1 MKTTKLI
8 LLLVIAL
15 TAILSTAKAQT
26 YDTITGPNGR
36 LNGFYY
42 TKWFD
47 TCDVFYDDTMYNGCS
62 KIFRDNYMDGMGL
75 WRAYPLHL
83 DYPALIKGYGVM
95 TDSRETNPNWY
106 YSQLS
111 TSVLL
116 HPKPRVAEYVHLWSG
131 EPAPRGNGTT
141 YIDSSRWDTA
151 AVKIYKFPKNYDS
164 ARYGFIYV
172 GFSQV
177 YLDTPIY
184 VDAGTHLLAGS
195 NNNNGRTD
203 VDGWHPYEHIP
214 TSYFNIQIADPVN
227 CGADDDYY
235 WLTHL
240 SHMWWDIKYYHGN
253 KIIGPILPMIDF
265 ANVHTLTAD
274 STMGLAHPNGKV
286 PKDVYQT
293 IYADPHRG
301 YSFLRWNDGDTNN
314 PRRIFLSQDTTFTA
328 TFTDL
333 PIYRV
338 KAKAEPVQHGI
349 VRGGGIY
356 YEGETVVLTAVPAY
370 PYRFSHWQDGDTI
383 NPRTFNC
390 TGDTNYTAYF
400 VEKDTFSLSAV
411 PNFADRGTVSGSGT
425 YHDGDTAVLTATAE
439 VGYRFSYWTDNNFSN
454 PRRVVVTQDTAFTA
468 QFSQWRIGID
478 EAETAN
484 TWFSL
489 TPNPAH
495 GSVTVEMKDP
505 QFMGQGTTLTLTDM
519 SGRILLTQEVHR
531 RQISLDL
538 RQYAAGTYYVTLT
551 SPQGTHTGKL
561 VIK

>member
-1 MKTTKLI
+1 MKQKI
-8 LLLVIAL
+8 ILLVIAL
-15 TAILSTAKAQT
+15 TAILTTAKAQT

-42 TKWFD
+42 DRWFD
-47 TCDVFYDDTMYNGCS
+47 TCNLFYDTSGSQIVFGNECLEKGVN
-62 KIFRDNYMDGMGL
+62 I
-75 WRAYPLHL
+75 AYPVHL

-95 TDSRETNPNWY
+95 SDIRATNPSFY
-106 YSQLS
+106 QTLYTLG
-111 TSVLL
+111 
-116 HPKPRVAEYVHLWSG
+116 KPRVAEYVHLWSG
-131 EPAPRGNGTT
+131 EPVPTGTDVT

-151 AVKIYKFPKNYDS
+151 APKIYKFPYNYDT
-164 ARYGFIYV
+164 ARFGFRHV
-172 GFSQV
+172 GFFQV

-184 VDAGTHLLAGS
+184 VDSGTYLVGGS
-195 NNNNGRTD
+195 LNNNGPQYIN
-203 VDGWHPYEHIP
+203 GGLAYEHIP
-214 TSYFNIQIADPVN
+214 TNYIYIGGSSSSL
-227 CGADDDYY
+227 CGPYVQHRWEINDTAITGMPTYPG
-235 WLTHL
+235 WRK
-240 SHMWWDIKYYHGN
+240 DIF
-253 KIIGPILPMIDF
+253 IGTSIYCTILPMIDF

-333 PIYRV
+333 PIHRV

-356 YEGETVVLTAVPAY
+356 FEGETVVLTAVPAY

-390 TGDTNYTAYF
+390 TDDTNYTAYF
-400 VEKDTFSLSAV
+400 VEKDTFNLSAV

-439 VGYRFSYWTDNNFSN
+439 VGYRFSYWTDNNYSN

-505 QFMGQGTTLTLTDM
+505 QLMGQGTTLTLTDM

-531 RQISLDL
+531 RQTSLDL

-551 SPQGTHTGKL
+551 SPQGTHTCKL

>member
-42 TKWFD
+42 DRWFD
-47 TCDVFYDDTMYNGCS
+47 TCNLFYDTSEFHIVFGNECFG
-62 KIFRDNYMDGMGL
+62 KGL
-75 WRAYPLHL
+75 IIAYPVHL

-95 TDSRETNPNWY
+95 SDIRATNPSFY
-106 YSQLS
+106 QTLYTLG
-111 TSVLL
+111 
-116 HPKPRVAEYVHLWSG
+116 KPRVAEYVHLWSG
-131 EPAPRGNGTT
+131 EPGPTGTDVT

-151 AVKIYKFPKNYDS
+151 APKIYKFPYNYDT
-164 ARYGFIYV
+164 ARFGFRHV
-172 GFSQV
+172 GFFQV

-184 VDAGTHLLAGS
+184 VDSGTYLVGGS
-195 NNNNGRTD
+195 HNNNGIQYL
-203 VDGWHPYEHIP
+203 DGGCAYYEHIP
-214 TSYFNIQIADPVN
+214 TNYLYIGGSSYYR
-227 CGADDDYY
+227 CGPYYQHRWEIDDTAITGRPTYPGWRKDNYFGHSIY
-235 WLTHL
+235 CT
-240 SHMWWDIKYYHGN
+240 
-253 KIIGPILPMIDF
+253 ILPMIDF

-439 VGYRFSYWTDNNFSN
+439 EGYRFSYWTDNNFSN

-531 RQISLDL
+531 RQTSLDL

>member
-1 MKTTKLI
+1 MKTTKPI

-42 TKWFD
+42 DRWFD
-47 TCDVFYDDTMYNGCS
+47 TCNLFYAPSEFHIVFGNED
-62 KIFRDNYMDGMGL
+62 FQEGL
-75 WRAYPLHL
+75 NIAYPVHL

-95 TDSRETNPNWY
+95 SDIRATNPSFY
-106 YSQLS
+106 QTLYTLG
-111 TSVLL
+111 
-116 HPKPRVAEYVHLWSG
+116 KPRVAEYVHLWSG
-131 EPAPRGNGTT
+131 DPVLSGTDVT

-151 AVKIYKFPKNYDS
+151 APKIYKFPYNYDT
-164 ARYGFIYV
+164 ARFGFRHV
-172 GFSQV
+172 GFFQV

-184 VDAGTHLLAGS
+184 VDSGTYLVGGS
-195 NNNNGRTD
+195 FNNNGIQYLY
-203 VDGWHPYEHIP
+203 GGCAYYEHIP
-214 TSYFNIQIADPVN
+214 TNYLYIGGSSYSL
-227 CGADDDYY
+227 CGPYY
-235 WLTHL
+235 QHRWVINDTAITGRPTYPGWRKDNYFGH
-240 SHMWWDIKYYHGN
+240 SVYCT
-253 KIIGPILPMIDF
+253 ILPMIDF

-301 YSFLRWNDGDTNN
+301 YGFLRWNDGDTNN

-439 VGYRFSYWTDNNFSN
+439 EGYRFSYWTDNNFSN

-519 SGRILLTQEVHR
+519 SGRILLTLEVHR
-531 RQISLDL
+531 RQTSLDL

>member
-1 MKTTKLI
+1 
-8 LLLVIAL
+8 
-15 TAILSTAKAQT
+15 
-26 YDTITGPNGR
+26 
-36 LNGFYY
+36 
-42 TKWFD
+42 
-47 TCDVFYDDTMYNGCS
+47 
-62 KIFRDNYMDGMGL
+62 
-75 WRAYPLHL
+75 
-83 DYPALIKGYGVM
+83 
-95 TDSRETNPNWY
+95 
-106 YSQLS
+106 
-111 TSVLL
+111 
-116 HPKPRVAEYVHLWSG
+116 
-131 EPAPRGNGTT
+131 
-141 YIDSSRWDTA
+141 
-151 AVKIYKFPKNYDS
+151 
-164 ARYGFIYV
+164 
-172 GFSQV
+172 
-177 YLDTPIY
+177 
-184 VDAGTHLLAGS
+184 
-195 NNNNGRTD
+195 
-203 VDGWHPYEHIP
+203 
-214 TSYFNIQIADPVN
+214 
-227 CGADDDYY
+227 
-235 WLTHL
+235 
-240 SHMWWDIKYYHGN
+240 
-253 KIIGPILPMIDF
+253 MIDF

-439 VGYRFSYWTDNNFSN
+439 EGYRFSYWTDNNFSN

-519 SGRILLTQEVHR
+519 SGRILLTQEVHL
-531 RQISLDL
+531 RQTSLDL

>member
-1 MKTTKLI
+1 
-8 LLLVIAL
+8 
-15 TAILSTAKAQT
+15 
-26 YDTITGPNGR
+26 
-36 LNGFYY
+36 
-42 TKWFD
+42 
-47 TCDVFYDDTMYNGCS
+47 
-62 KIFRDNYMDGMGL
+62 
-75 WRAYPLHL
+75 
-83 DYPALIKGYGVM
+83 
-95 TDSRETNPNWY
+95 
-106 YSQLS
+106 
-111 TSVLL
+111 
-116 HPKPRVAEYVHLWSG
+116 
-131 EPAPRGNGTT
+131 
-141 YIDSSRWDTA
+141 
-151 AVKIYKFPKNYDS
+151 
-164 ARYGFIYV
+164 
-172 GFSQV
+172 
-177 YLDTPIY
+177 
-184 VDAGTHLLAGS
+184 
-195 NNNNGRTD
+195 
-203 VDGWHPYEHIP
+203 
-214 TSYFNIQIADPVN
+214 
-227 CGADDDYY
+227 
-235 WLTHL
+235 
-240 SHMWWDIKYYHGN
+240 
-253 KIIGPILPMIDF
+253 MIDF

-333 PIYRV
+333 PIHRV

-356 YEGETVVLTAVPAY
+356 FEGETVVLTAVPAY

-411 PNFADRGTVSGSGT
+411 PNYADRGTVSGSGT

-439 VGYRFSYWTDNNFSN
+439 VGYRFSYWTDNNYSN

-505 QFMGQGTTLTLTDM
+505 QLMGQGTTLTLTDM

-531 RQISLDL
+531 QQTSLDL